1 MDLKVINELI
11 KMVSESRLT
20 SLEVQEKDFRIKL
33 EKGYSVKFTEE
44 IGADRS
50 VTTEVPDKTSNF
62 NKESYKDINLNVIE
76 VNETLKEEK
85 EEVEGSDLKVVKSP
99 IVGTFYTSASPD
111 SEPFVAKG
119 KKVKKGDT
127 LCIIEAM
134 KLMNEIECE
143 FDGEVVEVLVE
154 NASMVEYGQPLFRIK

>member
-1 MDLKVINELI
+1 MDLKVISELI

-20 SLEVQEKDFRIKL
+20 SLEVQEREFRVRL
-33 EKGYSVKFTEE
+33 EKGYSNKLNEE

-50 VTTEVPDKTSNF
+50 VTIEAPDKASSL
-62 NKESYKDINLNVIE
+62 NKEKYKHISSEKTELNGKQMD
-76 VNETLKEEK
+76 KEEDI
-85 EEVEGSDLKVVKSP
+85 ESSDLKMVKSP
-99 IVGTFYTSASPD
+99 IVGTFYASASPD

-119 KKVKKGDT
+119 KRVKKGET

-154 NASMVEYGQPLFRIK
+154 NASMVEYGQPLFKIK